1 MSVPWDLRPAAER
14 DYFARLGDGLVVVL
28 PPQPA
33 GPPRGGHPVLPH
45 GGAWLHVG
53 EDGVVRAFTGKVE
66 VGQGTR
72 RALALLVAEEL
83 RVPAT
88 SVRVMM
94 GDTDVSP
101 WDMGTFGSL
110 AMPTA
115 AQHQRAIAATARA
128 ILVDLAAA
136 RLGVDA
142 ARLRAADGRVA
153 GADGR
158 SVGYGEL
165 VRGLRRV
172 DTARPGPGPTP
183 PDAWTVAGR
192 PAADDHALAAV
203 TGVLAFVSDLR
214 RPGMLDGRILHPPA
228 YGATLRAIDT
238 GRARALPGVT
248 VVHEGDL
255 VAVAAP
261 GRAAAAEALGAIDAR
276 WDLAPQPAE
285 AHIVEHLRAHP
296 SEGEGFW
303 GAMHH
308 EVGDVDRAFADAP
321 VTIAATYTAA
331 YIAHVPLECHCAVA
345 EWEGDRVTVWAGTQT
360 PFMVRTEL
368 AEALGVPE
376 ADVRV
381 VVPPTG
387 GGFGGKHAGDVA
399 LAAARLA
406 RASRRPVRVAYTR
419 EEELAWAYF
428 RPFAVIDVR
437 AGAAE
442 DGGLLAWQLANVNSG
457 ANAALTPY
465 RVPHQRIDHQP
476 AESPLPQGSYR
487 ALAATANQFARE
499 SLMDELAARFGVDPL
514 AYRLRHLDDER
525 LVAVLRAA
533 ADRAGWAARRLDPGR
548 GTGIAGGVEKGGRIA
563 TVAEVRVAG
572 GGALEIVRIVTA
584 FECGAI
590 VDPDNLRNQVEGATI
605 MGLGGALFEAIHF
618 ADGQVVNGRLSQYR
632 VPRFTDVPPIE
643 VVLIDR
649 RDQPSAG
656 AGETPMIAVA
666 PAIANAIFAATGKR
680 LRHLPLAPD
689 GRVR

>member
-1 MSVPWDLRPAAER
+1 VSVPWDRRPVDER

-33 GPPRGGHPVLPH
+33 GEASGGQRRLPH
-45 GGAWLHVG
+45 GGAWIHVG

-88 SVRVMM
+88 SVQVLM

-115 AQHQRAIAATARA
+115 AQHQRAIAATARVL
-128 ILVDLAAA
+128 LVELAAA
-136 RLGVDA
+136 RLGVDP
-142 ARLRAADGRVA
+142 ARLRADDGRVA

-165 VRGLRRV
+165 VRGLRRI
-172 DTARPGPGPTP
+172 DTARPDVVPTP
-183 PDAWTVAGR
+183 PEAWTVAGR
-192 PAADDHALAAV
+192 PAADGRALEAV
-203 TGVLAFVSDLR
+203 TGSLAFVSDLR
-214 RPGMLDGRILHPPA
+214 RAGMLDGRILHPPA
-228 YGATLRAIDT
+228 HGATLRTIDAD
-238 GRARALPGVT
+238 RARAVPDVT
-248 VVHEGDL
+248 VVRAGDL

-261 GRAAAAEALGAIDAR
+261 DRAAVAEALAAIDAR
-276 WDLAPQPAE
+276 WDRAPQPAE
-285 AHIVEHLRAHP
+285 AHIIDYLRAHP

-308 EVGDVDRAFADAP
+308 EVGDVDRALADAA
-321 VTIAATYTAA
+321 VTMSATYTAA
-331 YIAHVPLECHCAVA
+331 YIAHVPLECHCAIA
-345 EWEGDRVTVWAGTQT
+345 EWGADRVSVWVGTQT
-360 PFMVRTEL
+360 PFIVRTEV
-368 AEALGVPE
+368 AEALGVSE

-399 LAAARLA
+399 VAAALLA
-406 RASRRPVRVAYTR
+406 RASRRPVRVAFTR
-419 EEELAWAYF
+419 EEEMAWAYF
-428 RPFAVIDVR
+428 RPFAAIDIR
-437 AGAAE
+437 AGAAA
-442 DGGLLAWQLANVNSG
+442 DGALVAWQFANVNSG

-499 SLMDELAARFGVDPL
+499 SFMDELAARFGVDPL
-514 AYRLRHLDDER
+514 DYRLRHLDDER
-525 LVAVLRAA
+525 LAAVLRAA
-533 ADRAGWAARRLDPGR
+533 ADRADWAGRRPDPGW
-548 GTGIAGGVEKGGRIA
+548 GAGIAGGVEKGGRIA
-563 TVAEVRVAG
+563 TIAEVRVG
-572 GGALEIVRIVTA
+572 GGGELDIVRIVTA

-618 ADGQVVNGRLSQYR
+618 ADGQVLNGRLSQYR

-656 AGETPMIAVA
+656 GGETPMIAVA

-680 LRHLPLAPD
+680 VRDLPLAPD